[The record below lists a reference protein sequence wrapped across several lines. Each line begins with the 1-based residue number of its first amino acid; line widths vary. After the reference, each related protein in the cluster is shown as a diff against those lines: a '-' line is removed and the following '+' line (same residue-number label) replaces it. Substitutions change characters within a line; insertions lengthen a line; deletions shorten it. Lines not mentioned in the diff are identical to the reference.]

1 MRATNSI
8 TRATNISSL
17 YSEDF
22 DQLRHYFQSIAPPYS
37 LSNIRDFNLIYRSIY
52 PELSREEKRR
62 AEDFV
67 DALIDGLEKKEFAS
81 KIFGVV

>member
-1 MRATNSI
+1 M
-8 TRATNISSL
+8 RATNISSL
-17 YSEDF
+17 YSENF
-22 DQLRHYFQSIAPPYS
+22 DELRRYFQSIRPPYS
-37 LSNIRDFNLIYRSIY
+37 LVDIRQFNMIYRNIY
-52 PELSREEKRR
+52 PVLSREEKRR

>member
-1 MRATNSI
+1 MQ
-8 TRATNISSL
+8 ATNISPL

-22 DQLRHYFQSIAPPYS
+22 DRLRRYFRSISPPYS
-37 LSNIRDFNLIYRSIY
+37 LSNIRDFNLIYRKIY
-52 PELSREEKRR
+52 PVLSREEKRR

-67 DALIDGLEKKEFAS
+67 DALIGGLEKKEFAS